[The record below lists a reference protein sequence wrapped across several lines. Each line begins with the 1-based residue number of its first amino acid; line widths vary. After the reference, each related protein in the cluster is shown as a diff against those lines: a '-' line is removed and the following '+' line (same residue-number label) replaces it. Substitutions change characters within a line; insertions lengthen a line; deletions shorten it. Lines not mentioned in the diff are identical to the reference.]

1 MKVLAARSA
10 YFLAILRIVA
20 AVLFLEAGVYHLFH
34 WPTLPM
40 PAPPPEMAP
49 WLFAAGLLEFVG
61 SMLLIVGLFTRPTAF
76 LLSGMMAVAYWG
88 FHVPMGFWP
97 VANMGTAAILY
108 CFIFL
113 YFAAAGAGAWAI
125 DNVRARDP
133 EDHALRRSVA

>member
-1 MKVLAARSA
+1 MKNLAASSTKL
-10 YFLAILRIVA
+10 LAILRVVA
-20 AVLFLEAGVYHLFH
+20 ALLFLEAGIFHLFH
-34 WPTLPM
+34 WPAVPM
-40 PAPPPEMAP
+40 PAAPPEMAT
-49 WLFAAGLLEFVG
+49 WLFAAGLLVFVG
-61 SMLLIVGLFTRPTAF
+61 GILLILGLFTRPTAF

-113 YFAAAGAGAWAI
+113 YFAAAGPGAWAI